1 MSFKV
6 RCNTPGNLDYPPPH
20 LPLLMGLVS
29 WLPEF
34 GDDSFWVFLLQQ
46 IPWYISVVSNS
57 LLSRPFQIRWEAH
70 TLSLTWSA
78 WPGLKTWTLDLEQ
91 NLPDIVFIFLAK
103 YGLLRTCPSSLA
115 KHSSHDAEVKGKKI
129 REVRHKKGLSAC
141 RSVKVISSYP
151 PKWIS
156 SVIQPIKMLQ
166 AFSVYELGLILTL
179 RTGWK
184 CFSPISDTD
193 VGIGS

>member
-1 MSFKV
+1 M
-6 RCNTPGNLDYPPPH
+6 
-20 LPLLMGLVS
+20 
-29 WLPEF
+29 
-34 GDDSFWVFLLQQ
+34 
-46 IPWYISVVSNS
+46 
-57 LLSRPFQIRWEAH
+57 
-70 TLSLTWSA
+70 
-78 WPGLKTWTLDLEQ
+78 DLEQ

-115 KHSSHDAEVKGKKI
+115 KHSSYDAEVKGEKI

-166 AFSVYELGLILTL
+166 AFSVYELGLISVPRGDFTKTELYYRETL